1 MQPYTYQA
9 PYGHQWTHYYNPVVV
24 SDGGDGER
32 AGAAPDG
39 GRGAGR
45 GGGGGPA
52 GGGGAGSRA
61 AAAVVQL
68 LRPGP
73 AGGGQHPRHHDGTAG
88 EGAGSTRPGLEE
100 IVWQRNLSV
109 RIIAFLSRQTGLTF
123 HRSAVL
129 SDLCIFV
136 IFNCLYYRHFLLY

>member
-1 MQPYTYQA
+1 MDSAVQCGALWPPMETA
-9 PYGHQWTHYYNPVVV
+9 RLTITNHNPVVV
-24 SDGGDGER
+24 ADGGDGER

-52 GGGGAGSRA
+52 GGGGAGSRTAA

-73 AGGGQHPRHHDGTAG
+73 AGGGQHPRHHDGAAG

-100 IVWQRNLSV
+100 IVWKRNKYLCENNCIS
-109 RIIAFLSRQTGLTF
+109 LP
-123 HRSAVL
+123 
-129 SDLCIFV
+129 SDTPNF
-136 IFNCLYYRHFLLY
+136 R